1 MKKISTYLPA
11 LIITV
16 ILVFLIIL
24 SSAVLLADINI
35 SSGKLKKI
43 SQKNTLESSICSE
56 INKYYKDKYNT
67 TGIPAEVIMD
77 SVDNDYI
84 RLYEDAIIDSAF
96 IALENRTSMAV
107 VHPKNQK
114 LEDSI
119 DSFFEEFAEKNN
131 YEKDDNYGLK
141 LRSTKENVYT
151 TIGDFCDVYKLS
163 SMDRHGVLSKASK
176 LYSYRFEAAAL
187 AVAADIIMIFLLL
200 LINRKK
206 KITAMY
212 WCGVASVVAGILG
225 MLPSLYLIATRY
237 YDSFSIK
244 QVTVFKAFTT
254 MMYRYTEAFAAV
266 CIALAVVGITL
277 LVTYGVVHDKKKY
290 PDVKPTKID

>member
-1 MKKISTYLPA
+1 MKKISTYLPS
-11 LIITV
+11 LIIT
-16 ILVFLIIL
+16 ILLVFLTIL
-24 SSAVLLADINI
+24 SSAVVLVDINI
-35 SSGKLKKI
+35 SAGKLKKI
-43 SQKNTLESSICSE
+43 SQKNALESGIYSE

-84 RLYEDAIIDSAF
+84 RSYEDAIIDAAF
-96 IALENRTSMAV
+96 IALEKGTPMSV
-107 VHPKNQK
+107 VPPKNQK

-151 TIGDFCDVYKLS
+151 AIGDFCDVYKLS
-163 SMDRHGVLSKASK
+163 SMDRHSVLSKASK
-176 LYSYRFEAAAL
+176 VYSHRFEAAAL
-187 AVAADIIMIFLLL
+187 AVAADIIMIILLL

-212 WCGVASVVAGILG
+212 WCGVAAVVAGILG

-244 QVTVFKAFTT
+244 QATVFKAFTT